1 MLGRSTGYWWGNFA
15 GTRVGNGGFSWSR
28 NSEAGSGVVE
38 AMVLWLGAMAEAP
51 PTPGATLRGTGGSV
65 LSSTNG
71 GNHHHIEEDPEPN
84 TSTKSAIIYKT
95 SQNPKPEQPLTSRH
109 SSGSRK
115 SKTVSFHSAT
125 SLPTE
130 RKISSGKLHISPTW
144 QRITFAFYFAAAFVL
159 VAYFLG
165 TFSLQ
170 NYLLV

>member
-1 MLGRSTGYWWGNFA
+1 VRRG
-15 GTRVGNGGFSWSR
+15 
-28 NSEAGSGVVE
+28 AGSYDVTPPRFMDPSYAGKIDWVLVGEILQERGQGMEDSVGVETVRQAVE
-38 AMVLWLGAMAEAP
+38 LSRPWSCDWVTTDCAMAEAP

-84 TSTKSAIIYKT
+84 ISTKSAIIYKT

-130 RKISSGKLHISPTW
+130 RKISSGKLHISPT
-144 QRITFAFYFAAAFVL
+144 
-159 VAYFLG
+159 
-165 TFSLQ
+165 
-170 NYLLV
+170 